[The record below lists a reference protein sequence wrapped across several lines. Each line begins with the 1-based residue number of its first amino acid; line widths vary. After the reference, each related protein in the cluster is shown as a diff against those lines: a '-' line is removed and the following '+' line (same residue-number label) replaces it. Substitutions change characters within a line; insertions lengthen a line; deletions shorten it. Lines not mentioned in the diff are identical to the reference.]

1 VLVPPVDPHAL
12 SLSSR
17 GVALQGPLPPF
28 STIFAGLAVY
38 FIYHSVVMSRLLDVT
53 ELFSRLT
60 TVLLSAVALVLVDG
74 LTFLWVDTFT
84 VYPLHSTFQIFLA
97 SVLFLAAYD
106 PLRSRIAWVA
116 NRLFDRRSHQLTDA
130 LRELDR
136 LLPTLIDQQVLADAL
151 LDALHRSGRV
161 PVCSVYVW
169 DARNDAFV
177 CAGSRGEPDH
187 APLQAVAAHPF
198 GDRFERGAPWYLRS
212 TVQRRA
218 LHDPKQ
224 AEVLA
229 LMDAMNADLTMPL
242 FSGRTVLG
250 WLHVRDEPWSDG
262 YSAEEILML
271 QRVATR
277 AGTVLANVHGFEAIE
292 EQKRLAVL
300 GAMSAG
306 LAHEIRNPLA
316 GVKGAAQFLQ
326 GEHGISG
333 EAWEMLGVIIHE
345 TDRLNV
351 VVSEFLDYAR
361 PFELSR
367 SAEDLGQVVVRALAT
382 LRAQGLPAGV
392 ELREELAPDLPVAR
406 IDATRMG
413 QVTLNLLHNAIQA
426 MPNGGRL
433 TVRTRRAR
441 DRNGRALVELLV
453 KDTGSGIAPAE
464 LEKLFVPFFTTK
476 PQGTGLGLAICQ
488 RIVKAHGGEIDVVS
502 VVGEGSTFSVRLP
515 VDDER

>member
-1 VLVPPVDPHAL
+1 
-12 SLSSR
+12 
-17 GVALQGPLPPF
+17 VALQGPLPPF
-28 STIFAGLAVY
+28 STIFAGLGVY
-38 FIYHSVVMSRLLDVT
+38 FLYHSVVMSRLLDVT
-53 ELFSRLT
+53 ELFSRIT

-136 LLPTLIDQQVLADAL
+136 QLPTIIDQQVLADAM

-169 DARNDAFV
+169 DARHDAFLCV
-177 CAGSRGEPDH
+177 GWRGDPDH
-187 APLQAVAAHPF
+187 RPLRVVAAHPF
-198 GDRFERGAPWYLRS
+198 GDRFERGAPWYLRT

-218 LHDPKQ
+218 LHDPRQ

-229 LMDAMNADLTMPL
+229 LMDAMNTDLTLPL
-242 FSGRTVLG
+242 VSGRTVLG
-250 WLHVRDEPWSDG
+250 WLHLRDESWSDG
-262 YSAEEILML
+262 YSAEEILQL
-271 QRVATR
+271 QQVSAR

-326 GEHGISG
+326 GEQALSG
-333 EAWEMLGVIIHE
+333 EAWEMLRVIIHE
-345 TDRLNV
+345 TDRLNI
-351 VVSEFLDYAR
+351 VVSQFLDYAR
-361 PFELSR
+361 PFELR
-367 SAEDLGQVVVRALAT
+367 QTPEDLNQVVQRALA
-382 LRAQGLPAGV
+382 LVRAQGVPEGV
-392 ELREELAPDLPVAR
+392 DLKEDLAPDLPRVR
-406 IDATRMG
+406 LDPTRMG
-413 QVTLNLLHNAIQA
+413 QVTLNLLHNALQA
-426 MPNGGRL
+426 MPAGGHL
-433 TVRTRRAR
+433 EVRTRRAR
-441 DRNGRALVELLV
+441 DRSWRAVVELQV
-453 KDTGSGIAPAE
+453 EDTGPGIPANDIE
-464 LEKLFVPFFTTK
+464 QLFVPFYTTK
-476 PQGTGLGLAICQ
+476 PEGTGLGLAISQ
-488 RIVKAHGGEIDVVS
+488 RIVQAHGGDIDVRS
-502 VVGEGSTFSVRLP
+502 ALGEGTTFSVRLP
-515 VDDER
+515 LTDEPATDER